1 MLGKSGRK
9 IILYK
14 YIWSF
19 SVYIYTH
26 PPDAGVNLNW
36 QKEKRPETLTRPF
49 FFFKKRKKIIILH
62 YSLRQTKYRK
72 INWIWRLG
80 TIFVKNEAKEQKG
93 GFLRTLLGTW
103 GTSLLGNMLAGK
115 GVIRAGEGT
124 IRARQ
129 DF

>member
-49 FFFKKRKKIIILH
+49 FFQKKKIIILH
-62 YSLRQTKYRK
+62 HSLRQTKYQK

-80 TIFVKNEAKEQKG
+80 TIFVKNEAKEEKG